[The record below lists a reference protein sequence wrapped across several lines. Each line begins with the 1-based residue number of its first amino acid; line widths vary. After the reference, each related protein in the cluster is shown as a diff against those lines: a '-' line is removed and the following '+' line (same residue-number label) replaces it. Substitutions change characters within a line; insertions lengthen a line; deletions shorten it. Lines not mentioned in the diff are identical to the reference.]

1 MENVSTVLK
10 EEFGEHLVELVAGYV
25 GCSIQ
30 HNGCP
35 CNTCF
40 HTWAEDELKLN
51 SHMAHLFWIVVLALR
66 GDYKQKEIFKSNIEN
81 FKQIV
86 KDYEV

>member
-1 MENVSTVLK
+1 MDKMKIKDLIDLFADKT
-10 EEFGEHLVELVAGYV
+10 

-40 HTWAEDELKLN
+40 HSIEYVDFRHICWLIL
-51 SHMAHLFWIVVLALR
+51 LGLR
-66 GDYKQKEIFKSNIEN
+66 GDYDKDILKSIKNEL
-81 FKQIV
+81 K
-86 KDYEV
+86 

>member
-1 MENVSTVLK
+1 MKNKNINPFTKTL
-10 EEFGEHLVELVAGYV
+10 LRELGKDV

-40 HTWAEDELKLN
+40 HTWAEDELKL
-51 SHMAHLFWIVVLALR
+51 SPDIAHSFWLVVLALR
-66 GDYKQKEIFKSNIEN
+66 GDYTNDEISESIKE
-81 FKQIV
+81 
-86 KDYEV
+86 